1 MGTQVPEQVNATC
14 AMWEDNA
21 TAVRTRGSPSVLL
34 SVLVSAPPHLSS
46 LPASP
51 PTRFEVADVV
61 QNPWPQ
67 HLGDSVVLPTVK
79 DRHSQNKT
87 QPNQRNGCNKFLP
100 KHSWREQQ
108 KATASACV
116 QKSWQL
122 SSTSCLGYY
131 QSTCSLKVSPG
142 QEMKMR
148 LLTSR

>member
-21 TAVRTRGSPSVLL
+21 TAVRTRGSPSVSL

-46 LPASP
+46 FPASP

-79 DRHSQNKT
+79 DRHLQNKT

-148 LLTSR
+148 SLTSR